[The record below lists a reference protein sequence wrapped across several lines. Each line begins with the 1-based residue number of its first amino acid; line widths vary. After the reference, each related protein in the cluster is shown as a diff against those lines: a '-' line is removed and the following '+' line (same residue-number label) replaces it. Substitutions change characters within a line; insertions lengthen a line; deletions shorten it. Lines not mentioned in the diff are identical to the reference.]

1 MSYQGRTM
9 VPIYLLQQAGV
20 SYTWDQENQTVN
32 VSIQSKIEPEPPF
45 DAAKTA
51 IDIIEQGGGGVT
63 IVKENGATTALVF
76 MEKIKGFEQDWDRMA
91 NIFTLLLEYKTSI
104 LKINYGD
111 GDNQIGT
118 ISIDSYTFSGFL
130 KGTVTADQLGNKWAI
145 TGKIGQIPQT
155 AKEIARLMDRNYIIR
170 HSRV

>member
-104 LKINYGD
+104 LKM
-111 GDNQIGT
+111 
-118 ISIDSYTFSGFL
+118 L
-130 KGTVTADQLGNKWAI
+130 LRC
-145 TGKIGQIPQT
+145 
-155 AKEIARLMDRNYIIR
+155 EE
-170 HSRV
+170 

>member
-1 MSYQGRTM
+1 MSAAGLWGTYKGNNIIRLTVDGSPVKVSDVPAMSYQGRTM

-104 LKINYGD
+104 LKM
-111 GDNQIGT
+111 
-118 ISIDSYTFSGFL
+118 L
-130 KGTVTADQLGNKWAI
+130 LRC
-145 TGKIGQIPQT
+145 
-155 AKEIARLMDRNYIIR
+155 EE
-170 HSRV
+170 

>member
-76 MEKIKGFEQDWDRMA
+76 MEKIKGFLA
-91 NIFTLLLEYKTSI
+91 
-104 LKINYGD
+104 
-111 GDNQIGT
+111 
-118 ISIDSYTFSGFL
+118 
-130 KGTVTADQLGNKWAI
+130 
-145 TGKIGQIPQT
+145 
-155 AKEIARLMDRNYIIR
+155 IARA
-170 HSRV
+170 